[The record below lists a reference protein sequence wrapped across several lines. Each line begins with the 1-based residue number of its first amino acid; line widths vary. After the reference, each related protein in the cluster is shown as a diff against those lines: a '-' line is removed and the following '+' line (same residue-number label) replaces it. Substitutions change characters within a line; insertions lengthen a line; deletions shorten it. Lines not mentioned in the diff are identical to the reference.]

1 MASILGYAKV
11 ALRGD
16 TEPSRKKL
24 LQMVEMARTRLGLE
38 TVIEAAIPDSSEHQ
52 GVRAERYTDKVR
64 RLGLCLLHTVAANAK
79 LVIKSSHPL
88 YPWAFRH
95 AAFLSTRYHV
105 ADGVSSFELV
115 HGRKFDAKI
124 AAFGSTVFCQMLPKP
139 KTKGIPWEKGVYLG
153 RSSMGS
159 LSIVSTSSGIGY
171 ARTVRRAA
179 EVYQADILIAMRG
192 VPWDPV
198 LDVVTMRVPR
208 APRIRVPAVVE
219 AAAEAAAP
227 AGPGDEAGS
236 DPPTSNTS
244 EAPAA
249 SWRKHPRWIE
259 RCSER
264 CSEFGR
270 VGASSYGGW

>member
-1 MASILGYAKV
+1 M
-11 ALRGD
+11 
-16 TEPSRKKL
+16 KKL

-52 GVRAERYTDKVR
+52 GVRAERYIDKVR
-64 RLGLCLLHTVAANAK
+64 CLGLCLLHTVATNAK

-95 AAFLSTRYHV
+95 AAFLITRYHV
-105 ADGVSSFELV
+105 HADGVSSFELV

-153 RSSMGS
+153 RSSTGS

-179 EVYQADILIAMRG
+179 RS
-192 VPWDPV
+192 VPSRYFDCH
-198 LDVVTMRVPR
+198 
-208 APRIRVPAVVE
+208 
-219 AAAEAAAP
+219 
-227 AGPGDEAGS
+227 AGCSLGS
-236 DPPTSNTS
+236 CT
-244 EAPAA
+244 
-249 SWRKHPRWIE
+249 
-259 RCSER
+259 
-264 CSEFGR
+264 
-270 VGASSYGGW
+270 